1 MKRIMKAFRKKLL
14 DEDVDKVKEEFETFY
29 TSNNRSFARLADVYA
44 KKFNKCQMRMKTDTC
59 IFIK

>member
-14 DEDVDKVKEEFETFY
+14 DEDVDKVTKDFETFY

-44 KKFNKCQMRMKTDTC
+44 KKIISVR
-59 IFIK
+59 

>member
-29 TSNNRSFARLADVYA
+29 RSNNKSFAKLADVYA
-44 KKFNKCQMRMKTDTC
+44 KKINTVG
-59 IFIK
+59 